1 MLLSDM
7 FFVDWNSCDTNKLF
21 VCIGVVGLGGS
32 ICLDPPE
39 AFNAKNPDRFLCLVS
54 EAPGEPGG
62 TRTPATTGAP
72 PEAVNRASRG
82 IETPEEVWKFCSG
95 FLEDLEVLLWSLEF
109 LFLLAPCETDFLVKG
124 ETGI

>member
-1 MLLSDM
+1 M

-39 AFNAKNPDRFLCLVS
+39 AFNAKNPDRFLCLGEPS
-54 EAPGEPGG
+54 PEPAEAPGGRAAMVLADASGLLLLTGGVGTSKATGERLWNCWRWSVEPLL
-62 TRTPATTGAP
+62 
-72 PEAVNRASRG
+72 S
-82 IETPEEVWKFCSG
+82 
-95 FLEDLEVLLWSLEF
+95 VLLVL
-109 LFLLAPCETDFLVKG
+109 LLVLAPCETDFLVKG